1 MKLLFDQNLSY
12 KLIDRLSDIFPG
24 STHVKIHN
32 LSNEQDIIVW
42 DFAAKK
48 DYVIVTQ
55 DSDFYNLALI
65 RGTPPKVIWIRSG
78 NSSTKHIE
86 ELIRSNAIAI
96 QRFQTTQELCL
107 ELF

>member
-24 STHVKIHN
+24 SSHVKTHN
-32 LSNEQDIIVW
+32 LSNELDIIVW

-48 DYVIVTQ
+48 DCTIVTQ

-65 RGTPPKVIWIRSG
+65 HGTPPKVIWIRSG

-86 ELIRSNAIAI
+86 ELIRSNVVAI
-96 QRFQTTQELCL
+96 RHFQTTQKLCL